1 MGVDKA
7 LLEMDGQPLVRL
19 VADRLSQV
27 ADPIL
32 IAPGA
37 RGRLGPLG
45 YGEVDD
51 ATPGGGPLS
60 GIVAALEAS
69 SRPLL
74 AVVAVDMPFASPAVL
89 RLLARLIGDASV
101 ALPVTAE
108 GTQPLHAVYATS
120 ALEPLRAA
128 LEAGVRGVREA
139 MSRLRVRLVERA
151 EWGPADPSGLFAI
164 NVNRP
169 QDVARAESQGAVD
182 RRI

>member
-7 LLEMDGQPLVRL
+7 LLEMDGQPLVHL
-19 VADRLSQV
+19 VAHRLSQV

-37 RGRLGPLG
+37 RGRLGRLG
-45 YGEVDD
+45 YREVED
-51 ATPGGGPLS
+51 AAPGGGPLS

-69 SRPLL
+69 PRPLL
-74 AVVAVDMPFASPAVL
+74 AVVAVDMPFASPDVI

-108 GTQPLHAVYATS
+108 GTQPLHAVYATD
-120 ALEPLRAA
+120 ALEPLREA
-128 LEAGVRGVREA
+128 LAGGVRGVREA
-139 MSRLRVRLVERA
+139 LSRLPVRRVERG
-151 EWGPADPSGLFAI
+151 EWGPGDRSGLFAM

-169 QDVARAESQGAVD
+169 QDLARAESRGADD